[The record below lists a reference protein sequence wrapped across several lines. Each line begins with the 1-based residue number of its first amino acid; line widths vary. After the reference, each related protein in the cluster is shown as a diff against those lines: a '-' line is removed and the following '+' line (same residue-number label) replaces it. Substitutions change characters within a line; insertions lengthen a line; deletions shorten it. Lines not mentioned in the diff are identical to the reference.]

1 MQHNPWE
8 RALEQLKNAGRSVE
22 MSPLIR
28 ARLMQPDRVTEVS
41 LHITGDDGS
50 VRSFTGFRSQ
60 HNNILGPY
68 KGGIRYHAHVD
79 MDEVKALSFWMT
91 MKNAVVNVPF
101 GGGKGGII
109 VDPKS
114 LSASE
119 LERLSRAFIR
129 AIAPLIGPTVDVPA
143 PDVNTTPQI
152 MSWMV
157 DEYSRIVGTPTPAV
171 ITGKP
176 LDAGGSQGR
185 TEATGYGGGYV
196 LKAHLERIK
205 KNPKDMTVAIQG
217 IGNVGS
223 YLARTL
229 TSAGMNIVAL
239 SDTKG
244 GIYVPDGI
252 PDIDALLK
260 AKESTG
266 TLGDAL
272 THLGLT
278 GTRIAPHEVL
288 ELPVDVIAPAALEN
302 AITHENAGKIQAAIV
317 LELANGPTTRE
328 ADTILNSKNITVIPD
343 ILANAG
349 GVATSYFE
357 WLQNM
362 HGESWSKEKVLSDL
376 EALMRSAYAD
386 VVHASEVHNVSLR
399 DAAFIVALQR
409 INTTALAQL

>member
-8 RALEQLKNAGRSVE
+8 RALEQLKSA
-22 MSPLIR
+22 IR
-28 ARLMQPDRVTEVS
+28 HVPVSELLASRLTLPDRVVQVS
-41 LHITGDDGS
+41 LHIPLDDGS
-50 VRSFTGFRSQ
+50 IRSFIGFRSQ

-68 KGGIRYHAHVD
+68 KGGIRYHHHVD
-79 MDEVKALSFWMT
+79 VDEVKALSFWMT

-109 VDPKS
+109 VDPKT
-114 LSASE
+114 LSATE

-129 AIAPLIGPTVDVPA
+129 AIAPVIGPTVDVPA

-157 DEYSRIVGTPTPAV
+157 DEYSRIVGTPSPAV

-176 LDAGGSQGR
+176 LNAGGSEGR

-196 LKAHLERIK
+196 LKAHLERTK
-205 KNPKDMTVAIQG
+205 KDPRGMTVAIQG

-223 YLARTL
+223 YLAHTL
-229 TSAGMNIVAL
+229 SAMGMKVVAL
-239 SDTKG
+239 SDSKECV
-244 GIYVPDGI
+244 YVPEGI
-252 PDIDALLK
+252 PDVDALLK
-260 AKESTG
+260 AKEQTG
-266 TLGDAL
+266 TLRDAL
-272 THLGLT
+272 VQVKLS
-278 GTRIAPHEVL
+278 GTMKASGDIL
-288 ELPVDVIAPAALEN
+288 FLPVDVIAPSALEN
-302 AITHENAGKIQAAIV
+302 AITHENADSIQAPLV

-328 ADTILNSKNITVIPD
+328 ADAILHAKKVIVIPD

-357 WLQNM
+357 WFQNM
-362 HGESWSKEKVLSDL
+362 HRETWSKEKVLTDL
-376 EALMRSAYAD
+376 EVLMRNAYDDVASAAESY
-386 VVHASEVHNVSLR
+386 SVSLR

-409 INTTALAQL
+409 LEQKNSEN